1 MSDRMEESI
10 QEVYSENDKE
20 TGRIPEQEEP
30 MGILGW
36 IHPEEYSF
44 DCMLR
49 MERFQIAWMLD
60 NPYSDTDAVMAAALK
75 ANPKVAWVFE
85 HKCPEMAG

>member
-1 MSDRMEESI
+1 MSDRNEENI
-10 QEVYSENDKE
+10 QEAFSENDKE
-20 TGRIPEQEEP
+20 TGRTPEQEEP

-49 MERFQIAWMLD
+49 MERFQIA
-60 NPYSDTDAVMAAALK
+60 
-75 ANPKVAWVFE
+75 
-85 HKCPEMAG
+85 